1 MKYKPIIIV
10 PGDPFSIFI
19 EIFFK
24 SLSTRYK
31 SPIILIYCK
40 KDLIFQMKKFGFKKK
55 INLINQNF
63 ISENLDNNGI
73 NLIDIEF
80 KKSKDQK
87 TRSQYVKKCL
97 QTAFKLIK
105 KGYTHKFINGP
116 IDKNKI
122 LNKKYLGMTE
132 YIASKFNQ
140 KRVAMLIYNRKLSVS
155 PLTTHLPLKNV
166 AENINQKLIIEKIKI
181 IHQFYNDHLKIRP
194 RIAVTGLNPHCESIH
209 KFNEDVS
216 ILSPAIKKS
225 VKSKINVQ
233 GPFSADTIFLKKNRK
248 KFDIIIGM
256 YHDQVLG
263 PFKTLF
269 EYDAINVSIG
279 LPFLR
284 VTPDHGPN
292 FNMIGKN
299 KSDPTSLIKCLNF
312 LENR

>member
-24 SLSTRYK
+24 SFSIKYK

-40 KDLIFQMKKFGFKKK
+40 KDLILQMKKFSFRKK
-55 INLINQNF
+55 INLINQNNLN
-63 ISENLDNNGI
+63 ENLNNNKI

-80 KKSKDQK
+80 KKSKNQQ

-105 KGYTHKFINGP
+105 NGYTHKFINGP

-140 KRVAMLIYNRKLSVS
+140 KSYAMLIYNKNLSVS
-155 PLTTHLPLKNV
+155 PLTTHLPLKNI
-166 AENINQKLIIEKIKI
+166 AKSINQKLIIEKIKI
-181 IHQFYNDHLKIRP
+181 INQFYKDHLKFKP

-209 KFNEDVS
+209 KFNEDES
-216 ILSPAIKKS
+216 IVLPAVKKS
-225 VKSKINVQ
+225 VKLKINVQ

-269 EYDAINVSIG
+269 EYDAINISTG

>member
-1 MKYKPIIIV
+1 MKFRPIIIV

-24 SLSTRYK
+24 SLLRKYK
-31 SPIILIYCK
+31 SPLILIYCK
-40 KDLIFQMKKFGFKKK
+40 KDLNLQMKKFGFKKR
-55 INLINQNF
+55 INLINPNNF
-63 ISENLDNNGI
+63 NEDLDNKKI

-87 TRSQYVKKCL
+87 IRSQYIKKCL

-105 KGYTHKFINGP
+105 NGFTHKFINGP
-116 IDKNKI
+116 IDKKKI

-132 YIASKFNQ
+132 YIASKFHQ
-140 KRVAMLIYNRKLSVS
+140 KNFAMLIFNRKLSVC
-155 PLTTHLPLKNV
+155 PLTTHLPLKDV
-166 AENINQKLIIEKIKI
+166 SKNINQRLIIKKIKI
-181 IHQFYNDHLKIRP
+181 INQFYRKHLKFKP
-194 RIAVTGLNPHCESIH
+194 RIAVTGLNPHCESVN
-209 KFNEDVS
+209 KFNEDENIV
-216 ILSPAIKKS
+216 LPAIKKS
-225 VKSKINVQ
+225 MKMKINVK
-233 GPFSADTIFLKKNRK
+233 GPFPADTIFLKNNRK

-256 YHDQVLG
+256 YHDQVIG

-269 EYDAINVSIG
+269 EYDAINISTG

-292 FNMIGKN
+292 FEMIGKN

-312 LENR
+312 LDNR

>member
-1 MKYKPIIIV
+1 MKFKPIIIV

-24 SLSTRYK
+24 SLLRKYK
-31 SPIILIYCK
+31 SPLILIYCK
-40 KDLIFQMKKFGFKKK
+40 KDLNLQMKKFGFKKR
-55 INLINQNF
+55 INLINPNNF
-63 ISENLDNNGI
+63 NEDLDNKKI

-87 TRSQYVKKCL
+87 IRSQYIKKCL

-105 KGYTHKFINGP
+105 NGFTHKFINGP
-116 IDKNKI
+116 IDKKKI

-132 YIASKFNQ
+132 YIASKFHQ
-140 KRVAMLIYNRKLSVS
+140 KNFAMLIFNRKLSVC
-155 PLTTHLPLKNV
+155 PLTTHLPLKDV
-166 AENINQKLIIEKIKI
+166 SKNINQRLIIKKIKI
-181 IHQFYNDHLKIRP
+181 INQFYRKHLKFKP
-194 RIAVTGLNPHCESIH
+194 RIAVTGLNPHCESVN
-209 KFNEDVS
+209 KFNEDENIV
-216 ILSPAIKKS
+216 LPAIKKS
-225 VKSKINVQ
+225 MKMKINVK
-233 GPFSADTIFLKKNRK
+233 GPFPADTIFLKNNRK

-256 YHDQVLG
+256 YHDQVIG

-269 EYDAINVSIG
+269 EYDAINISTG

-292 FNMIGKN
+292 FEMIGKN

-312 LENR
+312 LDNR